1 LSLLRISSALFVL
14 DKCNILNEI
23 RMFKNKIGFD
33 NICIVGTGAI
43 GSTFGGF
50 LSNAGYEV
58 IFIENNKDIIKQ
70 VKENGLSISGVKEIH
85 LDNVTIVP
93 PGSILQKQDLILFAV
108 KAYSLEEAVKSTL
121 PMIGK
126 NTYVVCLQ
134 NGLGISEV
142 ISKYVSREQIIEGVV
157 WFPATM
163 AKPGR
168 IKLLTFYEQSILGG
182 RFNGSQEYAKKLAL
196 LLTSAGIP
204 TIASANISRDI
215 WWKAIGIIAANSI
228 NAITRTKL
236 GMIFEIPELK
246 ESLVA
251 VVKESLNMAR
261 AEGIELDEEERI
273 ESLLKACEDGYD
285 HRTSMQLDIINGRK
299 TEVDFLNGKIIE
311 LGKKHNIQ
319 TPLNLLIYGLIKALE
334 SNHN

>member
-1 LSLLRISSALFVL
+1 
-14 DKCNILNEI
+14 
-23 RMFKNKIGFD
+23 MFKNKIGFD

-58 IFIENNKDIIKQ
+58 IFIENNEDIIKQ

-196 LLTSAGIP
+196 LLTSVGIP
-204 TIASANISRDI
+204 TKAVDNISEEI
-215 WWKAIGIIAANSI
+215 WRKAIPIIAGNSI
-228 NAITRTKL
+228 NAITRKKL
-236 GMIFEIPELK
+236 GLISEIPELK
-246 ESLVA
+246 ESLFAVA
-251 VVKESLNMAR
+251 QESLEIAR
-261 AEGIELDEEERI
+261 AEGIELEKEYLR
-273 ESLLKACEDGYD
+273 K
-285 HRTSMQLDIINGRK
+285 SM
-299 TEVDFLNGKIIE
+299 
-311 LGKKHNIQ
+311 HN
-319 TPLNLLIYGLIKALE
+319 ALE
-334 SNHN
+334 KGYEHKKSIVCSFRLPFSKKGASA

>member
-1 LSLLRISSALFVL
+1 
-14 DKCNILNEI
+14 
-23 RMFKNKIGFD
+23 MFKNKIGFD

-58 IFIENNKDIIKQ
+58 IFIENNEDIIKQ
-70 VKENGLSISGVKEIH
+70 VKETGLSISGVKEIH
-85 LDNVTIVP
+85 LDNVMIIQ
-93 PGSILQKQDLILFAV
+93 PGSIQQKQELILFAV

-134 NGLGISEV
+134 NGLGISEI

-163 AKPGR
+163 AKPGH
-168 IKLLTFYEQSILGG
+168 IELSTFYEQSILGG

-196 LLTSAGIP
+196 LLTSVGIP
-204 TIASANISRDI
+204 TKAVDNISEEI
-215 WWKAIGIIAANSI
+215 WRKAIPIIAGNSI
-228 NAITRTKL
+228 NAITRKKL
-236 GMIFEIPELK
+236 GLISEIPELK
-246 ESLVA
+246 ESLFAVA
-251 VVKESLNMAR
+251 RESLEIAR
-261 AEGIELDEEERI
+261 AEGIELDKEHLRKSMLNALE
-273 ESLLKACEDGYD
+273 KGYE
-285 HRTSMQLDIINGRK
+285 HKTSMLIDIINKRK
-299 TEVDFLNGKIIE
+299 TEVDFLNGKILE
-311 LGKKHNIQ
+311 LGKKHNIR

-334 SNHN
+334 GG

>member
-1 LSLLRISSALFVL
+1 
-14 DKCNILNEI
+14 
-23 RMFKNKIGFD
+23 MFKNKIGFD

-58 IFIENNKDIIKQ
+58 IFIENNEDIIKQ

-196 LLTSAGIP
+196 LLTSVGIP
-204 TIASANISRDI
+204 TKAVDNISEEI
-215 WWKAIGIIAANSI
+215 WRKAIPIIAGNSI
-228 NAITRTKL
+228 NAITRKKL
-236 GMIFEIPELK
+236 GLISEIPELK
-246 ESLVA
+246 ESLFAVA
-251 VVKESLNMAR
+251 QESLEIAR
-261 AEGIELDEEERI
+261 AEGIELEKEYLRKSMHNALE
-273 ESLLKACEDGYD
+273 KGYE
-285 HRTSMQLDIINGRK
+285 HKTSMLVDIINKRK

-311 LGKKHNIQ
+311 LGKKHNIR

-334 SNHN
+334 GG

>member
-1 LSLLRISSALFVL
+1 ML
-14 DKCNILNEI
+14 
-23 RMFKNKIGFD
+23 KNKDFN
-33 NICIVGTGAI
+33 NIFIVGTGAI
-43 GSTFGGF
+43 GGTFGGF
-50 LSNAGYEV
+50 LSNAEYKVTFVEKN
-58 IFIENNKDIIKQ
+58 EDIIKEI
-70 VKENGLSISGVKEIH
+70 KENGLSISGVKEIH
-85 LDNVTIVP
+85 LNNVTIVP
-93 PGSILQKQDLILFAV
+93 PGSITKKQDLILFAV
-108 KAYSLEEAVKSTL
+108 KAYSLEKAVKSVM
-121 PMIGK
+121 PMIGEST
-126 NTYVVCLQ
+126 NVVSLQ
-134 NGLGISEV
+134 NGLGIFE
-142 ISKYVSREQIIEGVV
+142 IINKYVSKEQIIEGVV
-157 WFPATM
+157 RFPATM
-163 AKPGR
+163 VKPGQ
-168 IKLLTFYEQSILGG
+168 IELLAFYGQSRLGG
-182 RFNGSQEYAKKLAL
+182 RYSRSQEYAKSLAL

>member
-1 LSLLRISSALFVL
+1 
-14 DKCNILNEI
+14 
-23 RMFKNKIGFD
+23 MFKNKIGFD

-58 IFIENNKDIIKQ
+58 IFIENNEDIIKQ

-85 LDNVTIVP
+85 LDNVIIVP

-196 LLTSAGIP
+196 LLTSVGIP
-204 TIASANISRDI
+204 TKAVDNISEEI
-215 WWKAIGIIAANSI
+215 WRKAIPIIAGNSI
-228 NAITRTKL
+228 NAITRKKL
-236 GMIFEIPELK
+236 GLISEIPELK
-246 ESLVA
+246 ESLFAVA
-251 VVKESLNMAR
+251 QESLEIAR
-261 AEGIELDEEERI
+261 AEGIELEKEYLRKSMHNALE
-273 ESLLKACEDGYD
+273 KGYE
-285 HRTSMQLDIINGRK
+285 HKTSMLVDIINKRK

-311 LGKKHNIQ
+311 LGKKHNIR

-334 SNHN
+334 GG